1 MMEIHDIK
9 PLDGFNW
16 EEFERNINSQVS
28 PVSKG
33 YDEEPVFH
41 QGIAIV
47 KRNGKYGAIMV
58 GGKEI
63 VPPIYDALTEFTDG
77 LAKVEYKDKERIVNL
92 SGQVQVK
99 KDNKDIFLPEDYDW
113 GYDYV
118 NNICVVIKSGKYGI
132 IDDNFKIIHE
142 CDYTTFIDFQN
153 GYAVLGNNKDT
164 IIINNEAKECYKV
177 IESFPDGNRIISTEA
192 NNWVFKGVMKSNME
206 IVIPVSYLDIRRL
219 KSGYY
224 IVTTVDNTELLLDN
238 NDGTIVSKI
247 DTGKIKD
254 INETFFVIHK
264 TSQNDESNE
273 TCICKAPATLIIS
286 IPYRVDVSLSKEGV
300 VKFSLNGLGYECDS
314 EGSLCIVGK
323 TVKYGPSQW
332 DFRWERIAPRK
343 VNHTYL
349 KYAHSSLSKDYEIIT
364 DNKHLKGVSNLV
376 GDTIIE
382 PKYNFIRYISNDFFI
397 VAIPNPNDGEK
408 TLAFGV
414 VDKSNNIKIPF
425 EYNHLIP
432 INDNFVA
439 YTEDRIYNVTE
450 KNEYSAMDFPSSGYY
465 INITFGILDIDGN
478 KISNPVFSRIN
489 GVQTG
494 LGFIVGVAI
503 KIANQQHSIL
513 KYGILDSKGD
523 YIVTPKYEQISFDE
537 NNNVFKT
544 TLSFSETGRYPFEK
558 LSNDVSID
566 GYFVI
571 HNDNGTISKVPVEI
585 ADWCGSFTSEGY
597 AEVIKGGIKGR
608 INESNHIISFL
619 DEKCIVISEQY
630 DFACNFNFGYAPVSK
645 NGKYGIIDSMQKE
658 IIPCNYEFIEPLS
671 TTRFK
676 FKEGSEWGI
685 IDLEERIIVNP
696 EYLSI
701 SHQSDDYFKVELS
714 IPIGSGSKQQL
725 FGIIDK
731 NGEIVIPIE
740 CLSISKITYEENVF
754 WLIKIWLKQG
764 IYSESADVII
774 PFIYDDIEIQDDKF
788 ICKIFE
794 QTNDSYLYSNRNKR
808 VKSVYYYTLKGE
820 QYLNVDDKYTHI
832 VPCEYDIAFYAG
844 FGLIRVKKDDKW
856 GLINLMNDVVIP
868 PMFAYI
874 DEFNGLFAKVGKSED
889 GKSMLFPEDHIWD
902 LKYGLIDTSGEIV
915 LPLEYDY
922 IDKWENDYYLVSNN
936 KSDIL
941 FSPNLHPIIESDKR
955 LKRLDD
961 RFILK
966 VDSSGY
972 HGYRYGL
979 IDYYGNEIIPMDE
992 EHCFSEIEVLK
1003 NDFLKVTYHKGEYG
1017 TSHIAILNNRGKT
1030 IFERTYYC
1038 DDIKLLDNGYFL
1050 VRRDNYGSR
1059 TTYSLANLQGKE
1071 ILSDSYYE
1079 IKLVN
1084 DGMVSIQNHEGWGL
1098 SDIKGNIIIAP
1109 NYLDELVFEDGVA
1122 NIKVKGSSS
1131 IQKIN
1136 KKGNVIVHNGKNE
1149 IELPQRVSWG
1159 TDFVNKV
1166 SIVRGKGRGYDV
1178 IGVADIKGNIII
1190 PTLYKSISLLSN
1202 KTIRVQDG
1210 DCYGIFDLKGNVIFP
1225 PIFTSMKYIS
1235 EDRIKVTWNL
1245 TIVSQWDRKDY
1256 TPASNS
1262 KYKGYGNE
1270 YEINNRSAICNSKA
1284 EIVNDKEIAVVGKFI
1299 NGYARA
1305 YKEVT
1310 IEKGRVQL
1318 KQAGI
1323 IDVSGKTIIPLI
1335 YDGIILYE
1343 NSTYIRLRKSGKY
1356 GIADLTSGKVKM
1368 FNKLDIKHM
1377 WDVDKLGRC
1386 VYSEDCEYDKK
1397 CEDWTGGTRGVLSLK
1412 GIIVPSGKYRD
1423 IVLLENGLI
1432 KVSNED
1438 LYGLLDKDGNE
1449 ILQMNYSYISSFKGN
1464 LATICING
1472 KREDEWP
1479 YKIRGGKWGVID
1491 CTGKFVKEC
1500 VSDDE
1505 EFLEEKEYD
1514 NKKQD
1519 NTVQFEKPSVV
1530 LSDMIPEPK
1539 ERNSY
1544 DYGYDSYYD
1553 DDDDD
1558 GGQYSKYGGYNGWD
1572 DNTIDEAFDGNP
1584 ELTWNID

>member
-1 MMEIHDIK
+1 MEINDIK
-9 PLDGFNW
+9 PLAEFNW
-16 EEFERNINSQVS
+16 EEFESNINSQVS

-192 NNWVFKGVMKSNME
+192 NNRVFKGVMKSNME

-286 IPYRVDVSLSKEGV
+286 IPYNVDVTLSKDDV
-300 VKFSLNGLGYECDS
+300 VKFSLNGLSYECDF
-314 EGSLCIVGK
+314 EGNLSIVGRK
-323 TVKYGPSQW
+323 ISQW
-332 DFRWERIAPRK
+332 DFRWENIAPRK
-343 VNHTYL
+343 VNHTYVEF
-349 KYAHSSLSKDYEIIT
+349 AHSPLTKDYEVIE
-364 DNKHLKGVSNLV
+364 NSKHLKGVSNIV
-376 GDTIIE
+376 GDTIIK
-382 PKYNFIRYISNDFFI
+382 PQYNFIRHLYGELFI
-397 VAIPNPNDGEK
+397 VALPNINDGGK

-425 EYNHLIP
+425 EYKCLIP
-432 INDNFVA
+432 INNKFVA
-439 YTEDRIYNVTE
+439 YAEGYLYNL
-450 KNEYSAMDFPSSGYY
+450 EYNNAYWVMEFNRYV
-465 INITFGILDIDGN
+465 NISFGILDIAGN
-478 KISNPVFSRIN
+478 KVSDPIFSIISGIK
-489 GVQTG
+489 TG
-494 LGFIVGVAI
+494 LGFIVGVEI
-503 KIANQQHSIL
+503 KKVNQQYPDL
-513 KYGILDSKGD
+513 KYGIIDYKGD
-523 YIVTPKYEQISFDE
+523 YIVMPKYEQISYDE
-537 NNNVFKT
+537 SCNLFKT
-544 TLSFSETGRYPFEK
+544 TLSYSETGRYPFEK
-558 LSNDVSID
+558 LSNNVSID
-566 GYFVI
+566 GFFVI
-571 HNDNGTISKVPVEI
+571 HDENGIISKVPVKL
-585 ADWCGSFTSEGY
+585 ADWCGSFSEEGY
-597 AEVIKGGIKGR
+597 AEVIKGGIKGKINKTNQIVSF
-608 INESNHIISFL
+608 INE
-619 DEKCIVISEQY
+619 KCVVIPKQY

-645 NGKYGIIDSMQKE
+645 NGKYGIIDSTFKE
-658 IIPCNYEFIEPLS
+658 IIPCNYEFIDPLS
-671 TTRFK
+671 PTRFK
-676 FKEGSEWGI
+676 FKEGKKWGI
-685 IDLEERIIVNP
+685 IDENENIIINP

-701 SHQSDDYFKVELS
+701 SHLSDEYFKVELS
-714 IPIGSGSKQQL
+714 IPNGSVSEQY
-725 FGIIDK
+725 FGVIDK
-731 NGEIVIPIE
+731 NGEIVIPIN
-740 CLSISKITYEENVF
+740 CLSISKITYEDNVF
-754 WLIKIWLKQG
+754 WHAETRFKQG
-764 IYSESADVII
+764 IYSESTDVII
-774 PFIYDDIEIQDDKF
+774 PFIYDDIEIQDGKF

-794 QTNDSYLYSNRNKR
+794 QTHNSYAYSNRNKR

-820 QYLNVDDKYTHI
+820 QYLNVDEKYTHI
-832 VPCEYDIAFYAG
+832 VPSEYDIAFYAG
-844 FGLIRVKKDDKW
+844 LGLIRVKKDDKW
-856 GLINLMNDVVIP
+856 GLINFMNDVVIS

-874 DEFNGLFAKVGKSED
+874 DVFNGLFAIVGRSED
-889 GKSMLFPEDHIWD
+889 EDNIRD
-902 LKYGLIDTSGEIV
+902 LKYGLIDCFGEIV
-915 LPLEYDY
+915 LPLEHDH
-922 IDKWENDYYLVSNN
+922 INKWENDYYLANKNN
-936 KSDIL
+936 KYIL
-941 FSPNLHPIIESDKR
+941 LSPNLHPIIESDNR

-966 VDSSGY
+966 VDSSGW

-979 IDYYGNEIIPMDE
+979 IDYNGNEIIPMDE
-992 EHCFSEIEVLK
+992 EHSFSEIEVL
-1003 NDFLKVTYHKGEYG
+1003 DY
-1017 TSHIAILNNRGKT
+1017 
-1030 IFERTYYC
+1030 
-1038 DDIKLLDNGYFL
+1038 GYFL
-1050 VRRDNYGSR
+1050 IKRNNYG
-1059 TTYSLANLQGKE
+1059 LVNLQGKE

-1084 DGMVSIQNHEGWGL
+1084 DGMVSVRNYGGWGL
-1098 SDIKGNIIIAP
+1098 ADIKGNIIIAP

-1122 NIKVKGSSS
+1122 NIKVEGSSS
-1131 IQKIN
+1131 IHKIN
-1136 KKGNVIVHNGKNE
+1136 KKGNVIVNNGKNE
-1149 IELPQRVSWG
+1149 IELPHSVHWG
-1159 TDFVNKV
+1159 TDFINGL
-1166 SIVRGKGRGYDV
+1166 SIVRGKGRGYKI
-1178 IGVADIKGNIII
+1178 IGVVDVKGNVII
-1190 PTLYKSISLLSN
+1190 PAQYDSICLLSN
-1202 KTIRVQDG
+1202 NTIRVQDG
-1210 DCYGIFDLKGNVIFP
+1210 DCYGLFDLKGNIIFP
-1225 PIFTSMKYIS
+1225 PIFTLIKYIS
-1235 EDRIKVTWNL
+1235 EDRIKVVWNL

-1262 KYKGYGNE
+1262 KSKGYGNE
-1270 YEINNRSAICNSKA
+1270 CVINNIRTAICNSKA
-1284 EIVNDKEIAVVGKFI
+1284 EILNDEEIAVVGKFI
-1299 NGYARA
+1299 NGYAIA

-1310 IEKGRVQL
+1310 IEKGHVQS
-1318 KQAGI
+1318 KTGI

-1377 WDVDKLGRC
+1377 WSVDKLGRC

-1397 CEDWTGGTRGVLSLK
+1397 CKVWTGGTRGVLSLK
-1412 GIIVPSGKYRD
+1412 GIIVSSGKYRN

-1491 CTGKFVKEC
+1491 CNGKFVKEC
-1500 VSDDE
+1500 VSDNE

-1530 LSDMIPEPK
+1530 LSDMIPKPK

-1553 DDDDD
+1553 SYYDDDD